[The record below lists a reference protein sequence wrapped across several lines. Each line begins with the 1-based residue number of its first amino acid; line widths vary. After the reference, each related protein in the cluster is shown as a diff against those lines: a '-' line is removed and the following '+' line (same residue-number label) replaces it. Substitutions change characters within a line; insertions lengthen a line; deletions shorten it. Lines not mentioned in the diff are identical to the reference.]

1 MRPKKPL
8 FSTET
13 SVTFQANIS
22 PQTFN
27 AKVHSL
33 ISIHRSVWA
42 ILSLLHSLQ
51 QVWLALYGI
60 LHLKATFQIQV

>member
-33 ISIHRSVWA
+33 ISIHRSFGQYC
-42 ILSLLHSLQ
+42 LSYIVYNRS
-51 QVWLALYGI
+51 G
-60 LHLKATFQIQV
+60 